1 VAGLAAAFG
10 SGAMTNSIADIE
22 QAKVILITGSN
33 TTENH
38 PIIGAAI
45 KRAKQNHGAKLI
57 LVDPRRIELAE
68 LADLWL
74 SPKPGTDLAW
84 INGLIHIIIKEGLLD
99 EEYIRERTEGFEE
112 LKAAVA
118 AFTPDHVSGITGI
131 PEEDLFRAARLYAG
145 DKAAICYTMGIT
157 QHTHGTD
164 NVKALANLSMVCGN
178 VGFPGAGVN
187 PLRGQNN
194 VQGACDMGG
203 LPDVFSGY
211 QKVSDPEAVAKME
224 KAWGVEGLSNQPGL
238 TLMEMTQGA
247 LQKEIRGLYIFG
259 ENPVVSDPDSQHL
272 IKGLKAL
279 DFLVV
284 QDIFLTETARL
295 ADVVLPGASFA
306 EKEGTFTNTERRVQ
320 RVRQA
325 ISPRGQSRPDWQII
339 ADLSGRMGL
348 PMTYENPES
357 IFEEIRSLTPS
368 YGGITYQRINK
379 EGLQWPCPTAEHP
392 GTIYLHKD
400 RFTRGLGK
408 FHALSYRG
416 PVEIEDK
423 DYPLVLTTGRILYH
437 YHTGTMTRRS
447 QGLEEKAPECLVEI
461 STVDA
466 GSLGLSEGEKV
477 RVVSRRG
484 DLEVRIRITDRSPKG
499 TIFIPFHYAEA
510 AANRLTQTALDPTAK
525 IPELKVCAVRIEKR

>member
-1 VAGLAAAFG
+1 MAFG
-10 SGAMTNSIADIE
+10 SGAMTNSISDIE
-22 QAKVILITGSN
+22 QAKVILVTGSN

-45 KRAKQNHGAKLI
+45 KRAVINHGAKLI
-57 LVDPRRIELAE
+57 VADPRKIELAE
-68 LADLWL
+68 MADLWL
-74 SPKPGTDLAW
+74 SQKPGTDLAW
-84 INGLIHIIIKEGLLD
+84 INGLIHIIIKEGLLAED
-99 EEYIRERTEGFEE
+99 YIKDRTEGFDE
-112 LKAAVA
+112 LKDSVA
-118 AFTPDHVSGITGI
+118 SFTPAYVSQITGI
-131 PEEDLFRAARLYAG
+131 QEKDLIQAARLYAS

-164 NVKALANLSMVCGN
+164 NVRALANLAMVCGN
-178 VGFPGAGVN
+178 VGFPAAGVN

-211 QKVSDPEAVAKME
+211 QKVSDPEAVARME
-224 KAWGVEGLSNQPGL
+224 TAWGVKGLSDKPGL

-247 LQKEIRGLYIFG
+247 LQKEIRGIYIFG
-259 ENPVVSDPDSQHL
+259 ENPVVSDPDSHHL
-272 IKGLKAL
+272 IKALQAL

-284 QDIFLTETARL
+284 QDLFLTETAQL

-325 ISPRGQSRPDWQII
+325 LPPRGQAKPDWQII
-339 ADLSGRMGL
+339 AELANRMGL
-348 PMTYENPES
+348 PMAYETPEAV
-357 IFEEIRSLTPS
+357 FEEVRSLTPS

-379 EGLQWPCPTAEHP
+379 EGLQWPCPTPEHP
-392 GTIYLHKD
+392 GTSYLHKD

-408 FHALSYRG
+408 FHVLPYRG
-416 PVEIEDK
+416 PAETEDGEF
-423 DYPLVLTTGRILYH
+423 PLILTTGRILYH
-437 YHTGTMTRRS
+437 YHTGTMTRKS
-447 QGLEEKAPECLVEI
+447 QGLEEKAPECLIEI
-461 STVDA
+461 SPSDA
-466 GSLGLSEGEKV
+466 GSLQMSQGERV

-484 DLEVRIRITDRSPKG
+484 DLEAKVKITDRSPKG

-510 AANRLTQTALDPTAK
+510 AANRLTQTALDPFAK
-525 IPELKVCAVRIEKR
+525 IPELKVCAVRIEKK